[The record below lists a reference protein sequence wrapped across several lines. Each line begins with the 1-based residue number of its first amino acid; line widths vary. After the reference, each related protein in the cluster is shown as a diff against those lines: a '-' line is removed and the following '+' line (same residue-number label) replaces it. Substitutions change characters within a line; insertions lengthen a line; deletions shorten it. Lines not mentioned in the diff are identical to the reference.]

1 MPMRLWIGSASRNT
15 GIAIF
20 ANYKPYAIGSIFS
33 WSFQVEDDIDSITD
47 KIPLSDG
54 IA

>member
-1 MPMRLWIGSASRNT
+1 MRQWDGSASRNT

-20 ANYKPYAIGSIFS
+20 ANYQPYAIASIFS
-33 WSFQVEDDIDSITD
+33 WSFKLRTDGDSITD
-47 KIPLSDG
+47 KFPLSDG